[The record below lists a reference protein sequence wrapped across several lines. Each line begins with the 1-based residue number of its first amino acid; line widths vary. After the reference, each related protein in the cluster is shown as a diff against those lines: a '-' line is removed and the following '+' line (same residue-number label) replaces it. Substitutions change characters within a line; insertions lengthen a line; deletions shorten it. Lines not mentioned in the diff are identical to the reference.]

1 MLSNIPSYVEL
12 RKKPNVHHLTQTK
25 VEKRR
30 KNILEAVLDTQR
42 RNWTKYITTDVA
54 MFNLSRGYGKMRV
67 YYV

>member
-12 RKKPNVHHLTQTK
+12 PKSRMFITLLKPRLKKA
-25 VEKRR
+25 E
-30 KNILEAVLDTQR
+30 NILEAVQDTQR